1 MLLLPAHAAS
11 LPVPVL
17 HKGDKYLM
25 QHHCEYVCTHYMYAL
40 SQSARTDPCRRDN
53 DVARTGT
60 SVQLPCDGAKL
71 ENTFIDNFSLRSTY
85 TSYTGNSKT

>member
-1 MLLLPAHAAS
+1 
-11 LPVPVL
+11 
-17 HKGDKYLM
+17 
-25 QHHCEYVCTHYMYAL
+25 MYAL

-85 TSYTGNSKT
+85 TSYTGNSKTYT